1 MGCVKYMDLLHDYR
15 VLPATYDEMFA
26 AQDVVRAHWQPLI
39 QTMGRFGA
47 QGFLQRWEQA
57 RRILYEHGVT
67 RDPHDDQQ
75 GLERPWELDVVPML
89 LASDEWQWLETGL
102 IQRAQLINALLADV
116 YGPQRLLR
124 DGLLPPELVFAHAGF
139 LRPCHGLPQPD
150 GRFVHMFAVDLAR
163 ASDGQWQVLADR
175 VQHPS
180 GIGYTL
186 ENRLILSRTLSDV
199 FRQHRVQHLTS
210 FFDTWRERLLELAP
224 SHRDHPQVVLLTP
237 KSDTSS
243 HFEHAYLARYLGA
256 TLVEGTDLTVRDNG
270 VFLKTLAGL
279 QPVDVVLRQL
289 ADAYCDPLPLQE
301 DTGIG
306 TAGLLQAVRSG
317 KVALLNA
324 LGSGW
329 VEAPAL
335 LPYLPA
341 LCRHL
346 LGETL
351 QIEAAPLWWCGQP
364 ESLTYVLEHL
374 DELDI
379 ATAMPQY
386 GGESWLQGHAH
397 QTAPRRLARLLRAH
411 PHAFVAR
418 SPLSRST
425 APVWN
430 GTGIQAGYIML
441 RVYVIATA
449 DGYMVMPG
457 GLSRVSF
464 DAHPYRDAI
473 RRDDGSKDT
482 WVIADR
488 PQHAPSLF
496 AIRHDPLAL
505 RRSSYDL
512 PSRVADNLLWLGRY
526 AERAEGAVRLLRSVL
541 YRLIGDTESAG
552 NVTLPALGRA
562 LSRIGE
568 LPSDLHIDS
577 QSVADNVLTQPL
589 LDLLYDAEVP
599 TSIRAI
605 LTSLHRVASG
615 VRDRISSDAWHILA
629 MLDSEFV
636 RSQTRDPL
644 LVSDAIELLEQGL
657 VTLAAFSG
665 LGMENMT
672 RGPGW
677 RFLDIGRRLERMMFM
692 AQFLRHT
699 VCTYDPH
706 EVAVM
711 GAVLE
716 IADSSMTYRSRYHSV
731 LQFAPVLDLLLI
743 DDSNPRSMLYQ
754 AEALAEHIAD
764 LPRDAADPSLS
775 PAQRLI
781 MTTLNALR
789 MAQIEALC
797 HTDAEGQ
804 RPQLIALLEQCGHDV
819 PALAVT
825 LALQYLS
832 HSPPSRH
839 LAVNR

>member
-1 MGCVKYMDLLHDYR
+1 MDLFHDYR
-15 VLPATYDEMFA
+15 VSPTVYDEMFVA
-26 AQDVVRAHWQPLI
+26 ENVIRAHWQPLM

-47 QGFLQRWEQA
+47 RGFQQRWEQA

-75 GLERPWELDVVPML
+75 GAERPWELDVVPML
-89 LASDEWQWLETGL
+89 LASDEWHRLEAGL
-102 IQRAQLINALLADV
+102 IQRARLINALLADV
-116 YGPQRLLR
+116 YGPQRLLQA
-124 DGLLPPELVFAHAGF
+124 GLLAPELVFAHAGF
-139 LRPCHGLPQPD
+139 LRPCHALPHPD

-163 ASDGQWQVLADR
+163 TSNGQWQVLADR

-210 FFDTWRERLLELAP
+210 FFDTWRQRLIELAP
-224 SHRDHPQVVLLTP
+224 AHRDNPHVVLLTP

-243 HFEHAYLARYLGA
+243 HFEHVYLARYLGA
-256 TLVEGTDLTVRDNG
+256 TLVEGTDLTVRANG

-279 QPVDVVLRQL
+279 QPVDVILRQL
-289 ADAYCDPLPLQE
+289 ADAYCDPLPLRE
-301 DTGIG
+301 DTGFG
-306 TAGLLQAVRSG
+306 TAGLLQAVRAG
-317 KVALLNA
+317 RVVLLNTP
-324 LGSGW
+324 GSGW
-329 VEAPAL
+329 VETPAL

-346 LGETL
+346 LGEVL
-351 QIEAAPLWWCGQP
+351 QIEAMPVWWCGQP

-374 DELDI
+374 EELDI

-386 GGESWLQGHAH
+386 GGESWLQGHLH
-397 QTAPRRLARLLRAH
+397 QAAPRRLARLLRAH
-411 PHAFVAR
+411 SHAFIAR

-430 GTGIQAGYIML
+430 GTGMRSGYIVL
-441 RVYVIATA
+441 RAYVVATA

-464 DAHPYRDAI
+464 DAHPYCDAI

-482 WVIADR
+482 WVIADG
-488 PQHAPSLF
+488 PQQAPSLF

-505 RRSSYDL
+505 RRSSYNL

-526 AERAEGAVRLLRSVL
+526 AERAEGSVRLLRSVL
-541 YRLIGDTESAG
+541 YRLIGDTEPAG
-552 NVTLPALGRA
+552 NAALPVLGRA

-568 LPSDLHIDS
+568 LPSDLCIDAR
-577 QSVADNVLTQPL
+577 SVADNVVTRQL
-589 LDLLYDAEVP
+589 LDLLYNAKMP

-605 LTSLHRVASG
+605 LASLHRVASG
-615 VRDRISSDAWHILA
+615 VRDRISADAWHILA

-644 LVSDAIELLEQGL
+644 LVSDAIELLDQGL

-677 RFLDIGRRLERMMFM
+677 RFLDIGRRLERMMFIG
-692 AQFLRHT
+692 QFLRHT

-716 IADSSMTYRSRYHSV
+716 VADSSMTYRSRYHSV
-731 LQFAPVLDLLLI
+731 LQFAPLLDLLLT
-743 DDSNPRSMLYQ
+743 DDTNPRSMLYQ
-754 AEALAEHIAD
+754 AVALAEHIAD

-775 PAQRLI
+775 AAQRLI
-781 MTTLNALR
+781 MTTLSALR
-789 MAQIEALC
+789 LAQIEALC
-797 HTDAEGQ
+797 HTDAKGQ
-804 RPQLIALLEQCGHDV
+804 RPHLIALLEQCGRDM
-819 PALAVT
+819 PALAET

-839 LAVNR
+839 LAVDR